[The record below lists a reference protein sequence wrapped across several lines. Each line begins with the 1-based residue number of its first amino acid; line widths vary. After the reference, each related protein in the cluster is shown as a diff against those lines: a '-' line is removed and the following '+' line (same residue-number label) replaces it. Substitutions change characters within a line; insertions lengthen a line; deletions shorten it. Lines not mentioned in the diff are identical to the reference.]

1 MKADPT
7 ADVTKILAAHADF
20 WKGAGRL
27 VRMKPYV
34 PAEDLRLPI
43 AGRGPAAGDMYL
55 QPEMLDPN
63 DFLEPAAA
71 GGPDAVA
78 TDGGVLRIKSA
89 PKLPWTE
96 AIMGC
101 PIKLL
106 PRSGAAWAEKCM
118 ADPFDTAAH
127 ALRPADNPWLQKLVE
142 ITRALD
148 ARADGAYFVTHVT
161 MRGPVDMADA
171 MLGTEQLLLSM
182 ADRPDDVRRLLA
194 ICTEAFIEIARAQ
207 WAAISPA
214 RGGHVSR
221 YGIWA
226 PGRVTRSQAD
236 LAAMLSPDLYRRMV
250 MPFDLQALRAFDYS
264 ILHTH
269 SAFPHLAEAY
279 LDQDVPTAL
288 QIGVDEPPF
297 GPPVAEMLPFL
308 KRVLKAKPLIFHGVV
323 SSQEAQLVQN
333 ELPATGLFLDLLI
346 Q

>member
-1 MKADPT
+1 MDANPTPDPK
-7 ADVTKILAAHADF
+7 DILTAHAKF
-20 WKGAGRL
+20 WEGAGRL
-27 VRMKPYV
+27 VRTAPYM
-34 PAEDLRLPI
+34 PREDLHLPI
-43 AGRGPAAGDMYL
+43 AGRGPAEGDMYL
-55 QPEMLDPN
+55 EPDMLEPE
-63 DFLEPAAA
+63 DFLEPAATPGRGA
-71 GGPDAVA
+71 LP
-78 TDGGVLRIKSA
+78 TDGDVLRIKSA

-96 AIMGC
+96 AVMGC
-101 PIKLL
+101 PVKLL
-106 PRSGAAWAEKCM
+106 PRSGAAWAERCLTGPAEI
-118 ADPFDTAAH
+118 ADRTD
-127 ALRPADNPWLQKLVE
+127 ALADNPWLRKLVE
-142 ITRALD
+142 ITRVLAEH
-148 ARADGAYFVTHVT
+148 ADGAYFVTHVT
-161 MRGPVDMADA
+161 MRGPLDMADA
-171 MLGTEQLLLSM
+171 MLGTEKLLLAM
-182 ADRPDDVRRLLA
+182 ADRPEDVRRLLEV
-194 ICTEAFIEIARAQ
+194 CTEAFIEIARAQ